1 MGAAEIFRRSPEAAG
16 WSYEVVRQ
24 IAAGATRPGDAER
37 TEFLSLLE
45 RAKALGG
52 RVSIR

>member
-1 MGAAEIFRRSPEAAG
+1 MGAAEIFRRSPEAAE

-24 IAAGATRPGDAER
+24 IAAASTPAGNAER

-45 RAKALGG
+45 RAKSLAP
-52 RVSIR
+52 RVASR